1 VKAVELTWGGL
12 HHVPIN
18 GTEEAERRPEHGAEV
33 SRGHNRQVQSVH
45 SIGTLART
53 GRNGRARRTGND
65 LLKAR
70 TIGSGK

>member
-1 VKAVELTWGGL
+1 MCYGIV
-12 HHVPIN
+12 
-18 GTEEAERRPEHGAEV
+18 TEGIARCPDHMAEV

-45 SIGTLART
+45 SIGTLARK

-70 TIGSGK
+70 TVWGIRRAQTS